1 MWVGGR
7 RAARR
12 LERATRGEAEG
23 AQGRAEGAMLGVV
36 LCGGVGV
43 GVWVFFG
50 GIGGVLPGVAAAVWC
65 RWWWARREP
74 SEVGRRRQRLQSDLP
89 VAVELLAAC
98 LGAGVAWADAV
109 EAVGEALGGPV
120 GEEFEAV
127 AARVRLGADPADAWA
142 ARASDPVLAPL
153 ARAAA
158 RAGRGGAPLAP
169 VLTRLSRDQRSA
181 AAAAAEERARA
192 AGVKAV
198 APLGLCFLPAFVLLG
213 IVPAIAGIARGIT
226 LP

>member
-1 MWVGGR
+1 M
-7 RAARR
+7 
-12 LERATRGEAEG
+12 RGPEGTAAEG
-23 AQGRAEGAMLGVV
+23 RGSGEVRGAV
-36 LCGGVGV
+36 LCGVVGL
-43 GVWVFFG
+43 GVWAFFG
-50 GIGGVLPGVAAAVWC
+50 GIGGILAGAMAAGWC
-65 RWWWARREP
+65 RWWWGRREP
-74 SEVGRRRQRLQSDLP
+74 PEAGRRRRRLESDLP

-98 LGAGVAWADAV
+98 LGAGVGWADAV

-127 AARVRLGADPADAWA
+127 AVRVGLGADPADAWA
-142 ARASDPVLAPL
+142 ARASDPALAPL

-158 RAGRGGAPLAP
+158 RAGRGGAPLSP

-181 AAAAAEERARA
+181 ASAAAEERARE

-198 APLGLCFLPAFVLLG
+198 APLGLCFLPAFVLVG
-213 IVPAIAGIARGIT
+213 IVPAIAGIAQGIA

>member
-1 MWVGGR
+1 MS
-7 RAARR
+7 
-12 LERATRGEAEG
+12 
-23 AQGRAEGAMLGVV
+23 
-36 LCGGVGV
+36 
-43 GVWVFFG
+43 VWVFFG
-50 GIGGVLPGVAAAVWC
+50 GVGGLAAGVAAAGWC

-74 SEVGRRRQRLQSDLP
+74 PEAARRRRRLESDLP
-89 VAVELLAAC
+89 IAVELLAAC

-127 AARVRLGADPADAWA
+127 SVRVRLGADPADAWA
-142 ARASDPVLAPL
+142 SRAVDPAFAPL

-169 VLTRLSRDQRSA
+169 VLSRLSGDQRSA
-181 AAAAAEERARA
+181 ASAAAEERARA
-192 AGVKAV
+192 AGVRAV

-213 IVPAIAGIARGIT
+213 VVPAIAGIAQGIA